1 MLDRPMTVERLLA
14 HSIIFDE
21 AARRHA
27 NQRVASELRSLGDHS
42 EQAALAMMASE
53 VKLDAWI

>member
-1 MLDRPMTVERLLA
+1 MFGQPMTVERLLA

-21 AARRHA
+21 AARLH
-27 NQRVASELRSLGDHS
+27 NNERVARELRSLAEHCV
-42 EQAALAMMASE
+42 QAALAMAGD

>member
-21 AARRHA
+21 AARLHHSE
-27 NQRVASELRSLGDHS
+27 RVATELRSLAEHCV
-42 EQAALAMMASE
+42 QAALAMASE
-53 VKLDAWI
+53 VKLDA